1 MNETFY
7 TNVSLVGDGILYRG
21 IKNGVPVKKVD
32 KYRPT
37 LFVPSLE
44 NKTEYKTL
52 AGEYVEP
59 FQPGYVTD
67 CRRFVE
73 QYKGVGNFKIYGNT
87 DYVYQF
93 IGDSFPNEVPYDFS
107 KIPIAY
113 IDIETTCEDG
123 FPDID
128 DPNEE
133 VIAITFT
140 VNEKTFVF
148 GSKHYELPDEE
159 NLEVF
164 VSDNETE
171 LLNSFIS
178 VWEKNCPHAIT
189 GWNIKFFDIPY
200 LVQRIQRVL
209 GPVESSRLSPWKKIR
224 EKQIERQGK
233 KHTTFQILGVSI
245 LDYLDLYKT
254 FTYVNQESYRLD
266 HIAFVELGE
275 RKLSYSEFDSIKD
288 FYKKDF
294 QKFVEYNVKDVRLV
308 QRLEEKLKLIE
319 LAMALAYSAKVNY
332 EDVFSQVRTWDQIIY
347 HYLRSHN
354 VIIPPKKEGNKD
366 DQYVGAYVKDPI
378 VGQHEWIVSLD
389 LNSLYPHL
397 IMQYNI
403 STETKVY
410 PGEDTFGISVDN
422 ILKTSPETY
431 HHGCHKKLEK
441 FKSMGYSVAANGTCY
456 TKQHQGFLPAL
467 MEKMYKE
474 RKHYKKLMIEAQKK
488 KQKNPDDQS
497 IDFEIAKY
505 HNFQL
510 VRKIQLNSAYGA
522 IGNQYFRYYDVQ
534 MAEAITTSGQ
544 LSIRWIAN
552 KLNEFL
558 NKTIGTENYD
568 YVVASDTDSVY
579 LRLCNLVDKVC
590 GGKTKSEIVE
600 FLDKASQEIILPFIE
615 KQYDELAKLMN
626 AYDNKMIME
635 RECIAD
641 KGIWTAKKRYM
652 LNVLDNEGIRY
663 TEPKLKIMGIETT
676 RSSTPAIV
684 REKLKKAI
692 SLIMLTDETTVQSF
706 IAKFR
711 KEFNGLDPEEVSF
724 PRGVSNLEKYR
735 SSSEIY
741 SKGTPI
747 AVKGA
752 LLYNHYIKSK
762 KLDRKYNLIV
772 EGEKV
777 KFTYLKEPNPI
788 SGPKGD
794 KVISFVNSLP
804 KELDLHRFVDY
815 NKQFEVAFL
824 DPIMKIL
831 TVINWDFEKKSTL
844 ESLFC

>member
-21 IKNGVPVKKVD
+21 IKNGAPVKRVD

-44 NKTEYKTL
+44 KTEYKTL

-67 CRRFVE
+67 CRKFVD

-93 IGDSFPNEVPYDFS
+93 IGDSFPDEVSYDFS

-148 GSKHYELPDEE
+148 GSKQYELPDEE

-178 VWEKNCPHAIT
+178 VWEANCPHAIT

-209 GPVESSRLSPWKKIR
+209 GPVESSKLSPWKKIR

-294 QKFVEYNVKDVRLV
+294 QKFVEYNVKYVRLV

-354 VIIPPKKEGNKD
+354 IIIPPKKEGKKD

-378 VGQHEWIVSLD
+378 VGQHDWIASFD

-403 STETKVY
+403 SPETKIQQQQDFLIT
-410 PGEDTFGISVDN
+410 PNAILGEQSN
-422 ILKTSPETY
+422 SLERALKSHTD
-431 HHGCHKKLEK
+431 KN
-441 FKSMGYSVAANGTCY
+441 YSVAANGTCY
-456 TKQHQGFLPAL
+456 TRKRQGFLPAL

-474 RKHYKKLMIEAQKK
+474 RKHYKKLMIDAQKR
-488 KQKNPDDQS
+488 KQKNPDDQG

-544 LSIRWIAN
+544 LSIRWIAD

-558 NKTIGTENYD
+558 NRTIGTEDYD

-590 GGKTKSEIVE
+590 GKKTKPEIVE
-600 FLDKASQEIILPFIE
+600 FLDKASEEIILPFI
-615 KQYDELAKLMN
+615 KKKYDELAELMN

-663 TEPKLKIMGIETT
+663 KEPKLKIMGIETT

-692 SLIMLTDETTVQSF
+692 SLIMLTDEITVQSF
-706 IAKFR
+706 IS
-711 KEFNGLDPEEVSF
+711 EFKKQFSELDPEEVSF
-724 PRGVSNLEKYR
+724 PRGVSNLEKYK
-735 SSSEIY
+735 SSADIY

-752 LLYNHYIKSK
+752 LLYNHYVKSK

-788 SGPKGD
+788 SGPRGD

-831 TVINWDFEKKSTL
+831 NVIGWDTEKKSTL

>member
-1 MNETFY
+1 MSETFY

-21 IKNGVPVKKVD
+21 IKNDAPVKKVH

-37 LFVPSLE
+37 LFVPAME
-44 NKTEYKTL
+44 KTEHRTL
-52 AGEYVEP
+52 DGDYVEP

-67 CRRFVE
+67 CRKFVD

-93 IGDSFPNEVPYDFS
+93 IGDSYPDEVSYDFS

-113 IDIETTCEDG
+113 IDIETTCENG

-133 VIAITFT
+133 IIAITLT

-148 GSKHYELPDEE
+148 GSKNFSLPAED

-164 VSDNETE
+164 VSDNEND
-171 LLNSFIS
+171 LLHSFIS
-178 VWEKNCPHAIT
+178 VWEAEPPHAIT

-200 LVQRIQRVL
+200 LVQRIERVL
-209 GPVESSRLSPWKKIR
+209 GPVESSKLSPWKKIR

-319 LAMALAYSAKVNY
+319 LATALAYSAKVNF

-347 HYLRSHN
+347 HYLRGYN
-354 VIIPPKKEGNKD
+354 IVIPSKKEGKKE

-378 VGQHEWIVSLD
+378 VGQHDWIVSFD

-403 STETKVY
+403 SPETKIQENKDYCITPNSILKGEIPTETKH
-410 PGEDTFGISVDN
+410 S
-422 ILKTSPETY
+422 L
-431 HHGCHKKLEK
+431 
-441 FKSMGYSVAANGTCY
+441 AANGTRY
-456 TKQHQGFLPAL
+456 TKEHKGFLPAL

-474 RKHYKKLMIEAQKK
+474 RKMYKKKMIECQKR
-488 KQKNPDDQS
+488 QQDGEDLEN
-497 IDFEIAKY
+497 EIAKFN
-505 HNFQL
+505 NFQM

-522 IGNQYFRYYDVQ
+522 IGNQYFRYFDVD

-544 LSIRWIAN
+544 LSIRWIAD

-558 NKTIGTENYD
+558 NKTVGTENYD

-579 LRLCNLVDKVC
+579 LRLGKLVDKIC
-590 GGKTKSEIVE
+590 PDKSKEQIVE
-600 FLDKASQEIILPFIE
+600 FLDKASNDIILPFIE
-615 KQYDELAKLMN
+615 KQYDELAVLMN
-626 AYDNKMIME
+626 AYSNKMIMD
-635 RECIAD
+635 REIIAD

-663 TEPKLKIMGIETT
+663 KKPKLKIMGIETT

-692 SLIMLTDETTVQSF
+692 SLIMLTDERTVQAF
-706 IAKFR
+706 ISTF
-711 KEFNGLDPEEVSF
+711 KEEFVELDPEEVSF
-724 PRGVSNLEKYR
+724 PRGVSNLEKYK
-735 SSSEIY
+735 SSSSIY

-752 LLYNHYIKSK
+752 LLYNYFIKQK
-762 KLDRKYNLIV
+762 NLDKKYNLIV
-772 EGEKV
+772 EGDKV

-788 SGPKGD
+788 STGKGE

-815 NKQFEVAFL
+815 NKQFDVAFL
-824 DPIMKIL
+824 DPLKTIL
-831 TVINWDFEKKSTL
+831 NVIGWDTEKRSTL

>member
-1 MNETFY
+1 MSETFY

-21 IKNGVPVKKVD
+21 IKNGVSVKKVH

-37 LFVPSLE
+37 LFVPAME
-44 NKTEYKTL
+44 KTEHRTL
-52 AGEYVEP
+52 DGEYVEP

-67 CRRFVE
+67 CRKFVD

-93 IGDSFPNEVPYDFS
+93 IGDSYPDEVSYDFS

-133 VIAITFT
+133 IIAITLT

-148 GSKHYELPDEE
+148 GSKNFSLPAED

-164 VSDNETE
+164 VSDNEND
-171 LLNSFIS
+171 LLHSFIS
-178 VWEKNCPHAIT
+178 VWESESPHAIT

-200 LVQRIQRVL
+200 LVQRIERVL
-209 GPVESSRLSPWKKIR
+209 GPVESSKLSPWKKIR

-319 LAMALAYSAKVNY
+319 LATALAYSAKVNF

-347 HYLRSHN
+347 HYLRGYN
-354 VIIPPKKEGNKD
+354 IVIPSKKEGKKE

-378 VGQHEWIVSLD
+378 VGQHDWIVSFD

-403 STETKVY
+403 SPETKIQENKDYCITPNSILKGKIPTETKH
-410 PGEDTFGISVDN
+410 S
-422 ILKTSPETY
+422 L
-431 HHGCHKKLEK
+431 
-441 FKSMGYSVAANGTCY
+441 AANGTRY
-456 TKQHQGFLPAL
+456 TKEHKGFLPAL

-474 RKHYKKLMIEAQKK
+474 RKMYKKKMIECQKR
-488 KQKNPDDQS
+488 QQDGEDLEN
-497 IDFEIAKY
+497 EIAKFN
-505 HNFQL
+505 NFQM

-522 IGNQYFRYYDVQ
+522 IGNQYFRYFDVD

-544 LSIRWIAN
+544 LSIRWIAD

-558 NKTIGTENYD
+558 NKTVGTENYD

-579 LRLCNLVDKVC
+579 LRLGNLVDKIC
-590 GGKTKSEIVE
+590 PDKSKEQIVE
-600 FLDKASQEIILPFIE
+600 FLDKASKDIILPFIE
-615 KQYDELAKLMN
+615 KKYDELAGLMN
-626 AYDNKMIME
+626 AYSNKMIMD
-635 RECIAD
+635 REIIAD

-652 LNVLDNEGIRY
+652 LNVLDSEGIRY
-663 TEPKLKIMGIETT
+663 KKPKLKIMGIETT

-684 REKLKKAI
+684 REKLKQAI
-692 SLIMLTDETTVQSF
+692 SLIMLTDESTVQAF
-706 IAKFR
+706 ISTF
-711 KEFNGLDPEEVSF
+711 KEEFVELDPEEVSF
-724 PRGVSNLEKYR
+724 PRGVSNLEKYK
-735 SSSEIY
+735 SSSSIY

-752 LLYNHYIKSK
+752 LLYNYFIKQK
-762 KLDRKYNLIV
+762 NLDKKYNLII
-772 EGEKV
+772 EGDKV

-788 SGPKGD
+788 STVKGE

-815 NKQFEVAFL
+815 NKQFDVAFL
-824 DPIMKIL
+824 DPLKTIL
-831 TVINWDFEKKSTL
+831 NVIGWDTEKRSTL

>member
-1 MNETFY
+1 MSETFY

-21 IKNGVPVKKVD
+21 IKNDAPVKKVH

-37 LFVPSLE
+37 LFVPAME
-44 NKTEYKTL
+44 KTEHRTL
-52 AGEYVEP
+52 DGDYVEP

-67 CRRFVE
+67 CRKFVD

-93 IGDSFPNEVPYDFS
+93 IGDSYPDEVSYDFS

-113 IDIETTCEDG
+113 IDIETTCENG

-133 VIAITFT
+133 IIAITLT

-148 GSKHYELPDEE
+148 GSKNFSLPAED

-164 VSDNETE
+164 VSDNEND
-171 LLNSFIS
+171 LLHSFIS
-178 VWEKNCPHAIT
+178 VWEAEPPHAIT

-200 LVQRIQRVL
+200 LVQRIERVL
-209 GPVESSRLSPWKKIR
+209 GPVESSKLSPWKKIR

-319 LAMALAYSAKVNY
+319 LATALAYSAKVNF

-347 HYLRSHN
+347 HYLRGYN
-354 VIIPPKKEGNKD
+354 IVIPSKKEGKKE

-378 VGQHEWIVSLD
+378 VGQHDWIVSFD
-389 LNSLYPHL
+389 LNSLCPHL

-403 STETKVY
+403 SPETKIQENKDYCITPNSILKGEIPTETKH
-410 PGEDTFGISVDN
+410 S
-422 ILKTSPETY
+422 L
-431 HHGCHKKLEK
+431 
-441 FKSMGYSVAANGTCY
+441 AANGTRY
-456 TKQHQGFLPAL
+456 TKEHKGFLPAL

-474 RKHYKKLMIEAQKK
+474 RKMYKKKMIECQKR
-488 KQKNPDDQS
+488 QQDGEDLEN
-497 IDFEIAKY
+497 EIAKFN
-505 HNFQL
+505 NFQM

-522 IGNQYFRYYDVQ
+522 IGNQYFRYFDVD

-544 LSIRWIAN
+544 LSIRWIAD

-558 NKTIGTENYD
+558 NKTVGTENYD

-579 LRLCNLVDKVC
+579 LRLGKLVDKIC
-590 GGKTKSEIVE
+590 PDKSKEQIVE
-600 FLDKASQEIILPFIE
+600 FLDKASNDIILPFIE
-615 KQYDELAKLMN
+615 KQYDELAVLMN
-626 AYDNKMIME
+626 AYSNKMIMD
-635 RECIAD
+635 REIIAD

-663 TEPKLKIMGIETT
+663 KKPKLKIMGIETT

-692 SLIMLTDETTVQSF
+692 SLIMLTDERTVQAF
-706 IAKFR
+706 ISTF
-711 KEFNGLDPEEVSF
+711 KEEFVELDPEEVSF
-724 PRGVSNLEKYR
+724 PRGVSNLEKYK
-735 SSSEIY
+735 SSSSIY

-752 LLYNHYIKSK
+752 LLYNYFIKQK
-762 KLDRKYNLIV
+762 NLDKKYNLIV
-772 EGEKV
+772 EGDKV

-788 SGPKGD
+788 STGKGE

-815 NKQFEVAFL
+815 NKQFDVAFL
-824 DPIMKIL
+824 DPLKTIL
-831 TVINWDFEKKSTL
+831 NVIGWDTEKRSTL